1 MKNKILGLLVTV
13 LSAVGCGTPP
23 PSLTC
28 GDGTTLEGKTCVT
41 ALRCA
46 PGTHQESGT
55 CVADPTTLI
64 TCGVGTHLE
73 GTACVVDEPPTPPPS
88 LWSQPAPVCAEGIA
102 CTDPNLVQTPAGAV
116 IAVSESSDSAL
127 TIALYRQGTSGFE
140 LAKRFEGASSV
151 ATTPTLAMRGSTLYL
166 AYTDYEP
173 SQQQRY
179 GTGDLMLSISG
190 DFGATWSAPKRI
202 NPMPSTTLLYS
213 PRLTVSSA
221 GLDLLYIDTDGVSTQ
236 DTYYLHSSDDG
247 VTFSAPVR
255 LPAGGQYDS
264 WRPAAA
270 GVRIG
275 DALEVPMLRSG
286 YDVSGGDL
294 SSVEVLSLTTTAP
307 TMEPQTTRVKRV
319 FTSRDFP
326 LDPVPVLDA
335 NEAGVRCLAF
345 VDAPSRDYT
354 VYVVRSTG
362 PIDATVRPVLVPGGP
377 GSVQTAPA
385 IAVTPSGDCAVAWL
399 DNRSG
404 AWELYEATLLAD
416 GTWRAPVKVSPMSFI
431 EDGVTHS
438 LSTKVALRINASGRT
453 LAWSDLRNG
462 VESVSFSS
470 APLEA
475 P

>member
-1 MKNKILGLLVTV
+1 
-13 LSAVGCGTPP
+13 
-23 PSLTC
+23 
-28 GDGTTLEGKTCVT
+28 
-41 ALRCA
+41 
-46 PGTHQESGT
+46 
-55 CVADPTTLI
+55 
-64 TCGVGTHLE
+64 
-73 GTACVVDEPPTPPPS
+73 
-88 LWSQPAPVCAEGIA
+88 
-102 CTDPNLVQTPAGAV
+102 
-116 IAVSESSDSAL
+116 
-127 TIALYRQGTSGFE
+127 
-140 LAKRFEGASSV
+140 
-151 ATTPTLAMRGSTLYL
+151 
-166 AYTDYEP
+166 
-173 SQQQRY
+173 
-179 GTGDLMLSISG
+179 
-190 DFGATWSAPKRI
+190 
-202 NPMPSTTLLYS
+202 
-213 PRLTVSSA
+213 
-221 GLDLLYIDTDGVSTQ
+221 
-236 DTYYLHSSDDG
+236 
-247 VTFSAPVR
+247 
-255 LPAGGQYDS
+255 
-264 WRPAAA
+264 
-270 GVRIG
+270 
-275 DALEVPMLRSG
+275 
-286 YDVSGGDL
+286 
-294 SSVEVLSLTTTAP
+294 
-307 TMEPQTTRVKRV
+307 MEPQTTRVKRV

-385 IAVTPSGDCAVAWL
+385 TAVTPSGDCAVAWL